1 MSRTYRRKNAEH
13 AHSYY
18 FERFFYDWV
27 VTNPRIGHHWEIV
40 KVPRTEHEIR
50 KHKAVFHSDS
60 HREMTTPMWWYRE
73 TMQVPYR
80 RKVRDLNR
88 KVLKMKYLDEMES
101 AMYPDYKRPHNYYW

>member
-1 MSRTYRRKNAEH
+1 MSRTYRRKGAEK
-13 AHSYY
+13 AFSYY
-18 FERFFYDWV
+18 FERFDFEYV
-27 VTNPRIGHHWEIV
+27 YNPVTYKGGMYVRV
-40 KVPRTEHEIR
+40 SRTEKEIR
-50 KHKAVFHSDS
+50 KHKAEFYSDS